1 MRNLTFILRD
11 LAVLLA
17 FPIGCVAGG
26 VVGAAGGFYGLYG
39 ICRAVSWLAGSDR
52 YMHLMW
58 VGIVVVPLLALAGV
72 GAGGVFTAS
81 LVAIGLRDR
90 QQEQRGFEVS
100 TKSGA
105 AESVE
110 ESAAQRT

>member
-1 MRNLTFILRD
+1 
-11 LAVLLA
+11 
-17 FPIGCVAGG
+17 
-26 VVGAAGGFYGLYG
+26 
-39 ICRAVSWLAGSDR
+39 
-52 YMHLMW
+52 
-58 VGIVVVPLLALAGV
+58 
-72 GAGGVFTAS
+72 VFTAS